1 VYSREKNFIVDGPKM
16 EAIASPIVEPV
27 RSLGPISPV
36 HATLGKNGYTGKK
49 NM

>member
-1 VYSREKNFIVDGPKM
+1 M

-36 HATLGKNGYTGKK
+36 NAMPGTNGYTGKK
-49 NM
+49 ICNL